1 MFETVR
7 YEKGAGV
14 IVDQVRRAVLDGKL
28 RAGDRLPPV
37 RQLTQEFG
45 VSRTTPREAV
55 RVLEALGFL
64 EIRKGAGGGP
74 FVVEVDMRTARNALR
89 NFLHFK
95 HLSLEDLTEVRLIL
109 EPYLAEKATNQIS
122 KRRTQR
128 LGRKCL
134 EDRARG
140 GSIGTFSYEY
150 EIEFHRTLASVAG
163 NPILL
168 LMINFIEDLL
178 KDVKGIL
185 KPGEDFSRRVVES
198 HKRIYQIILRGDSI
212 AAAAEMS
219 RHVRDVGSDLI
230 AVRKRSEEGKNT
242 GDVPYRQF
250 ELL

>member
-28 RAGDRLPPV
+28 KPGDRLPPV
-37 RQLTQEFG
+37 RQLTQVFG
-45 VSRTTPREAV
+45 VSRTTLREAV

-64 EIRKGAGGGP
+64 EVRKGAGGGP
-74 FVVEVDMRTARNALR
+74 FVVEVDMRTAQNALR

-95 HLSLEDLTEVRLIL
+95 NLSLEDLTEVRLIL
-109 EPYLAEKATNQIS
+109 EPYIAEKATNQIS
-122 KRRTQR
+122 KKE
-128 LGRKCL
+128 LKDL
-134 EDRARG
+134 EENVLKTEREVDR
-140 GSIGTFSYEY
+140 SGTFSYEY

-168 LMINFIEDLL
+168 LMINFMEDLL

-185 KPGEDFSRRVVES
+185 KPGEDFSFRVVES
-198 HKRIYQIILRGDSI
+198 HKRIYQLILSGDSV

-219 RHVRDVGSDLI
+219 RHVRDVGNDLI
-230 AVRKRSEEGKNT
+230 ALRKGSEES
-242 GDVPYRQF
+242 
-250 ELL
+250 